1 MMVDATENYMKT
13 RCFLFLYH
21 ATVSRVKHS
30 WDSPR
35 APYSIGTDLQ
45 TCVAP
50 RCANEYDDR
59 AMTNQA
65 RLAMPALILSFLF
78 ASGCSQLSAPAHAQN
93 STPAPLQF
101 VSEWGTK
108 GDDPGQLDDPQ
119 SIAVDPVGNV
129 YIANAGSGFI
139 EKFSSDG
146 IPLLAFQESRLKQPQ
161 SIAVDDGE
169 AMYITDPA
177 RSTIYVVFP
186 KSEHDV
192 HRILRLRTRPSS
204 ENSLSVAVDDE
215 GMIYVLDQDAGKVF
229 TFSPRLRLWRSWI
242 PSPGPLRVAYRKKKA
257 TTVGPVHVGGDGN
270 VYVADPDANRL
281 LRFDHLG
288 RFQGD
293 VPSRP
298 AKMATVAESSAA
310 APANGGSAD
319 VPPRPSGDAI
329 SDQFAVS
336 HNYIFV
342 MDANGNTLHVW
353 NMDGSPKLDV
363 DLADKLGPTQHSVS
377 ALALSRDGKT
387 LYVLDSANCRV
398 LRYRVNF

>member
-1 MMVDATENYMKT
+1 
-13 RCFLFLYH
+13 
-21 ATVSRVKHS
+21 
-30 WDSPR
+30 
-35 APYSIGTDLQ
+35 
-45 TCVAP
+45 
-50 RCANEYDDR
+50 
-59 AMTNQA
+59 MTNEC
-65 RLAMPALILSFLF
+65 RLAIPTLLMSLFF
-78 ASGCSQLSAPAHAQN
+78 ASGCSQLSAPVRAQDVA
-93 STPAPLQF
+93 PAPLQF
-101 VSEWGTK
+101 VSAWGTK

-139 EKFSSDG
+139 EKFASDG
-146 IPLLAFQESRLKQPQ
+146 TPLLAFQESRLKQPQ

-186 KSEHDV
+186 RSERDV

-215 GMIYVLDQDAGKVF
+215 GMIYILDQDAGKVF
-229 TFSPRLRLWRSWI
+229 MFSPRLRLWRSWV
-242 PSPGPLRVAYRKKKA
+242 PSPEPLRVAYRKKKS
-257 TTVGPVHVGGDGN
+257 TTVGPVHVGLDGN

-288 RFQGD
+288 RFEGD
-293 VPSRP
+293 VPSR
-298 AKMATVAESSAA
+298 AVKMATVAESSAA
-310 APANGGSAD
+310 TSANDGSTD
-319 VPPRPSGDAI
+319 VAPRPSADGI
-329 SDQFAVS
+329 SDAFAVS

-353 NMDGSPKLDV
+353 NMDGSPKLDL
-363 DLADKLGPTQHSVS
+363 DLADKLGAAQHSVS